1 MTCTGGNDLHV
12 LMEIAT
18 QCTDS
23 GDNGCIDPK
32 MDQLSG
38 SCLRCLWS
46 HSHVRACLSS
56 SAAASTAEGAVSV
69 STTQTYGAMLA
80 ANAAGG
86 QPDDGTF
93 HVFEFALGAVS
104 AVLLLVVAAVVAR
117 RARSA
122 RQLHAQAPT
131 SEEDASKD
139 DEKTVLTQ
147 AV

>member
-12 LMEIAT
+12 LIEIGT
-18 QCTDS
+18 QCSPSDQ
-23 GDNGCIDPK
+23 GCIGPK
-32 MDQLSG
+32 MSQLSG
-38 SCLRCLWS
+38 SCLHCLMT
-46 HSHVRACLSS
+46 HAHNPRACISS
-56 SAAASTAEGAVSV
+56 SAAASTAEGAVGV